1 MKQLLI
7 ISFFLSGCC
16 IIKAQPPAP
25 GSNVTNNYIN
35 KFEGT
40 WQWINGSDTLI
51 LRLMKKNETFTNYSA
66 DVLLGTHKY
75 VKNSVTIEDVLY
87 KFDSI
92 AYNYKNSSLMLSWYQ
107 NMDTTRVK
115 GSIKDLTKKK
125 NNNLTLE
132 YVPGTPPTLI
142 WHLKTAEGTF
152 IDPNF
157 QYGLTMPKDLILT
170 KQ

>member
-1 MKQLLI
+1 MKCLI
-7 ISFFLSGCC
+7 IFFILILGYSSPQ
-16 IIKAQPPAP
+16 AQPPAP
-25 GSNVTNNYIN
+25 GSNVINNYIN

-75 VKNSVTIEDVLY
+75 VKNSVTIEDVLN

-125 NNNLTLE
+125 NNNFTLK
-132 YVPGTPPTLI
+132 YVPGTSPTLI

-157 QYGLTMPKDLILT
+157 QYGLTMPKDIILS